1 MKIRRIL
8 LALIIISVFI
18 WNGSVNAL
26 AMNTGFSMEKME
38 HSEQEN
44 FLSSID
50 LRLVT
55 EEPEIS
61 SIECFDVN
69 DNEMVAVGS
78 KNLSKRIVSVYAPD
92 GKFKYGYTFECDGDF
107 GIEWDDNNI
116 IIYFVRSDVA
126 ALFDELGNNLEMQTI
141 QDTMDNDSYWNYSVF
156 SRQRTINGNKYTMR
170 NNGLLCFFSS
180 SYSQLIK
187 TDTQGNVKIIYD
199 NSVAYTIEF
208 IIKVIGV
215 ILFVALVVF
224 IVVFQFFKQRKK

>member
-1 MKIRRIL
+1 MRISRVL
-8 LALIIISVFI
+8 LTLIIISVFI

-26 AMNTGFSMEKME
+26 AMNTDFSIEKME

-44 FLSSID
+44 FLSNIN

-69 DNEMVAVGS
+69 DNELVAVGS
-78 KNLSKRIVSVYAPD
+78 KNLSKRIVSVYSSD
-92 GKFKYGYTFECDGDF
+92 GTFEYGYTFECDGDF

-126 ALFDELGNNLEMQTI
+126 ALFDEMGNNLEMQII

-170 NNGLLCFFSS
+170 NNGLLYFISS

-215 ILFVALVVF
+215 ILFVALVVS
-224 IVVFQFFKQRKK
+224 IVVFQFLKQRKK

>member
-1 MKIRRIL
+1 MRIRRIL

-44 FLSSID
+44 FLSNIN

-69 DNEMVAVGS
+69 DNELVAVGS

-92 GKFKYGYTFECDGDF
+92 GTFKYGYAFECDGDF

-126 ALFDELGNNLEMQTI
+126 ALFDELGNNLEMQII
-141 QDTMDNDSYWNYSVF
+141 QDTMDNDSYWNHSVF
-156 SRQRTINGNKYTMR
+156 SKQRTINGNKYTMR

-224 IVVFQFFKQRKK
+224 IVVFQFFKRRKK

>member
-1 MKIRRIL
+1 MRISRIL
-8 LALIIISVFI
+8 LTLIIISVFI

-26 AMNTGFSMEKME
+26 AMNTGFSIENME
-38 HSEQEN
+38 HKEQED
-44 FLSSID
+44 FLSNIN

-69 DNEMVAVGS
+69 DNELVAVGS

-92 GKFKYGYTFECDGDF
+92 STFQYGYTFECDGDF

-126 ALFDELGNNLEMQTI
+126 ALFDELGNNLEIQTI

-170 NNGLLCFFSS
+170 NNGLLYFFSS

-187 TDTQGNVKIIYD
+187 TDTQGNVEIIYD
-199 NSVAYTIEF
+199 NSVAYTIEI
-208 IIKVIGV
+208 IIKISGV

-224 IVVFQFFKQRKK
+224 IVVFQFFKRRKK

>member
-1 MKIRRIL
+1 MRISRIL

-26 AMNTGFSMEKME
+26 AMNTGFSIEKME
-38 HSEQEN
+38 HSKQEN

-69 DNEMVAVGS
+69 DNELVAVGS

-92 GKFKYGYTFECDGDF
+92 GTFEYGYTFECDGDF

-126 ALFDELGNNLEMQTI
+126 ALFDEMGNNLEMQTI

-170 NNGLLCFFSS
+170 NNGLLYFFSS
-180 SYSQLIK
+180 SYSKLIK
-187 TDTQGNVKIIYD
+187 TDTQRNVKIIYD

-224 IVVFQFFKQRKK
+224 IVVFQFFKRRKK

>member
-1 MKIRRIL
+1 MRIRKVL
-8 LALIIISVFI
+8 LTLIIISVFI

-26 AMNTGFSMEKME
+26 AMNTGFSIENME
-38 HSEQEN
+38 HSEQEK
-44 FLSSID
+44 FLSNID

-69 DNEMVAVGS
+69 HNELVAVGS

-126 ALFDELGNNLEMQTI
+126 ALFDEMGNNLEMQTI
-141 QDTMDNDSYWNYSVF
+141 QDTMDNDSYWNHFVF
-156 SRQRTINGNKYTMR
+156 SKQRTINGNKYTMR
-170 NNGLLCFFSS
+170 NNGLLYFFSS

>member
-1 MKIRRIL
+1 MRIRRIL

-44 FLSSID
+44 FLSNIN

-69 DNEMVAVGS
+69 DNELVAVGS

-92 GKFKYGYTFECDGDF
+92 GTFKYGYAFECDGDF

-126 ALFDELGNNLEMQTI
+126 ALFDELGNNLEMQII
-141 QDTMDNDSYWNYSVF
+141 QDTMDNDSYWNHSVF
-156 SRQRTINGNKYTMR
+156 SKQRTINGNKYTMR

-208 IIKVIGV
+208 IIKIIGV
-215 ILFVALVVF
+215 ILFVALVVI